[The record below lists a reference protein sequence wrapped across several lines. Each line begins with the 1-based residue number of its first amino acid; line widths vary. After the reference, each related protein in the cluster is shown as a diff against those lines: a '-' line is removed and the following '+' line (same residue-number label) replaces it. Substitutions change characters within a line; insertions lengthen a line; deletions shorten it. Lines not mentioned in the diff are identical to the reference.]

1 MAAAPFA
8 RLPSIAMLYA
18 DNVSKS
24 FGRLDVLKDVSFIV
38 GDGEHVGLVGA
49 NGSGKSTLLALIAGD
64 ERPDHGSAGSRGGS
78 LDLLRQEAGNLPS
91 RPLVEELW
99 TAFPEARTIE
109 EELRQVGLQIE
120 QAGSDLDGLI
130 DLQAKLFDRFESLDG
145 YRIEQRIGRVL
156 SGLGFSTED
165 RVRPCGDFSGGWQ
178 MRIALAKLLVRSPDH
193 MLLDEPTNHLDAASR
208 DWLADYLARYRGTAL
223 IVTHDADFLDGAV
236 TRILDLRDGHV
247 ESYTGN
253 YTEYQRQRAE
263 RLHATDQA
271 AARQEREIRRQT
283 AFIDRFRATATRATQ
298 AKSRERALGR
308 IERVA
313 HTRDEAEV
321 TFTLQ
326 AGGRTEREVLSI
338 EGVSHAYDSDGAG
351 QTAADHIVLLDV
363 DMLVE
368 RGQKVVLTGPNGGGK
383 TTLLRIIAG
392 QLTPLEGRVRWAPRA
407 RPGYYSQHQDEVLD
421 PTRTVLEEV
430 SSVNKARA
438 DGQLRAVLGRFL
450 FTADDIFKRVGVL
463 SGGERSRVALAKFL
477 LEPTNV
483 LLLDEPTN
491 HLDSATRRRLI
502 EALESYDGTIVC
514 ASHDPAILER
524 VATRVF
530 EVADGSCRELEELRK
545 DWTS

>member
-1 MAAAPFA
+1 MVAAPVA
-8 RLPSIAMLYA
+8 RLPLIAMLYA
-18 DNVSKS
+18 ENVSKI
-24 FGRLDVLKDVSFIV
+24 FGSVDVLRDVSFTV

-49 NGSGKSTLLALIAGD
+49 NGTGKSTLLELIAGD
-64 ERPDHGSAGSRGGS
+64 EQPDRGSAGRRGGS
-78 LDLLRQEAGNLPS
+78 FGLLRQEAGKLPA
-91 RPLVEELW
+91 RPLVAALW
-99 TAFPEARTIE
+99 TAFPDARAIE
-109 EELRQVGLQIE
+109 EELRQVAGQIE
-120 QAGSDLDGLI
+120 QGGADLDALI
-130 DLQAKLFDRFESLDG
+130 ERQAKLFDRFDSLDG

-165 RVRPCGDFSGGWQ
+165 RVRPCGEFSGGWQ
-178 MRIALAKLLVRSPDH
+178 MRIALANVLVRSPDH

-208 DWLADYLARYRGTAL
+208 DWLAGELAAYRGTAL
-223 IVTHDADFLDGAV
+223 IVTHDAEFLDRAV

-247 ESYTGN
+247 ESYAGN
-253 YTEYQRQRAE
+253 YTEYQRERAE

-283 AFIDRFRATATRATQ
+283 AFIDRFRATATKAAQ

-308 IERVA
+308 MQRVER
-313 HTRDEAEV
+313 TRTEAEV

-338 EGVSHAYDSDGAG
+338 EGVSYAYDGDGARA
-351 QTAADHIVLLDV
+351 TAEDHIVLLDV

-368 RGQKVVLTGPNGGGK
+368 RGQKVVLTGPNGSGK

-421 PTRTVLEEV
+421 PSRTVLEEV
-430 SSVNKARA
+430 RAVNEART

-450 FTADDIFKRVGVL
+450 FTADDIFKRVSVL

-491 HLDSATRRRLI
+491 HLDGATRRRLI
-502 EALESYDGTIVC
+502 DALESYDGTIVC
-514 ASHDPAILER
+514 ASHDRAILER

-545 DWTS
+545 DWSR